1 MTTYS
6 QPHGV
11 SFFVNKGRSVFGY
24 ISNWHS
30 TLEEAALRR
39 RLKRDGRWVQEEVNQ
54 STSVVDHNVGG
65 FLNVDA
71 GDGTIA
77 KAGIQHRKSKHFWR
91 VLLDSVIFHTL
102 ALHAFILWRVLHPEL
117 KPTCRQFLLKIA
129 EKSITGSTFLRRK
142 SKKKNLVVPVSL
154 RGKKRFLEKPINEL
168 SVSQSRAELGAR
180 K

>member
-39 RLKRDGRWVQEEVNQ
+39 RLKRDGLWVQEEVNL

-65 FLNVDA
+65 FLM
-71 GDGTIA
+71 
-77 KAGIQHRKSKHFWR
+77 
-91 VLLDSVIFHTL
+91 
-102 ALHAFILWRVLHPEL
+102 
-117 KPTCRQFLLKIA
+117 
-129 EKSITGSTFLRRK
+129 
-142 SKKKNLVVPVSL
+142 
-154 RGKKRFLEKPINEL
+154 
-168 SVSQSRAELGAR
+168 
-180 K
+180 